1 MIHHLWI
8 NFKQENLHII
18 IRDEFWPLVTL
29 SVLLWFIVLY
39 LLYCNSFCSFIY
51 CIYCKHCLTCFPRKT
66 LSNFAIINLY
76 LCAERRSNK
85 WFALVPRE
93 SLNTTTNQNRLRKVC
108 KKSTLYQENEIFH
121 LIASLFENDILIAIS
136 EKKLNL
142 WIGRKQL
149 SSGSSDFGI
158 IP

>member
-108 KKSTLYQENEIFH
+108 KKSTHF
-121 LIASLFENDILIAIS
+121 IAIS

-142 WIGRKQL
+142 WIGSKQL
-149 SSGSSDFGI
+149 SYGSSDFGI